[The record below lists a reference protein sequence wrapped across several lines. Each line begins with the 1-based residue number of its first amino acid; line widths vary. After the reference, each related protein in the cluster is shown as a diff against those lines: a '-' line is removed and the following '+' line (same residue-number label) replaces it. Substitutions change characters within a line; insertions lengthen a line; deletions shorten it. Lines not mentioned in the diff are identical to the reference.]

1 MCSNRDLY
9 KNEKSIPENKGSWL
23 LVFKF
28 WFFIEG
34 KDFIKNNRSRDITFE
49 ETYLNYV
56 NLIFI
61 V

>member
-34 KDFIKNNRSRDITFE
+34 KDFIKNNRSRDILE
-49 ETYLNYV
+49 N
-56 NLIFI
+56 IF
-61 V
+61 